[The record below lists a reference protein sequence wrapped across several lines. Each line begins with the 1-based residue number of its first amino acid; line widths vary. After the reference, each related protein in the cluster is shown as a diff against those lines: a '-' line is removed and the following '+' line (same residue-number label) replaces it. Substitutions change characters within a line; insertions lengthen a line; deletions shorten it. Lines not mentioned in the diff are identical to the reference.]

1 MHKFMRRPQVEAATG
16 LPTSTLYELI
26 GKGEFPR
33 PIKLT
38 PRIVGW
44 IEADVIAWQK
54 QRLVANGRPVD
65 AL

>member
-26 GKGEFPR
+26 GKGQFPR

-44 IEADVIAWQK
+44 IETDVMDWQR
-54 QRLVANGRPVD
+54 QRLAANGRLVTG
-65 AL
+65 